1 MIGRTVFYFFR
12 WADESSV
19 GAAIR
24 GSTWV
29 FAFIE
34 VFHLLGLTLLLGTV
48 VLVNLRLCGYGLRRQ
63 SMAEVATDAL
73 PWMLVGMAVTMAS
86 GSLLFVSE
94 AMKCYGS
101 LPFFVK
107 MGFLFTALVFT
118 FTLHRKLTKRDAPPP
133 PVCGKVAAAASFLLR
148 FFSVVAGAT
157 STLCLK
163 TRIRPR
169 PVMNPPSPL

>member
-1 MIGRTVFYFFR
+1 MGRIVFYFFR

-24 GSTWV
+24 ASTWV

-48 VLVNLRLCGYGLRRQ
+48 VLVDLRLCGYGLRRQ
-63 SMAEVATDAL
+63 SMAEVASDAL
-73 PWMLVGMAVTMAS
+73 PWMLVGMVVTMGS
-86 GSLLFVSE
+86 GTLLFVSE

-101 LPFFVK
+101 PPFFIK

-118 FTLHRKLTKRDAPPP
+118 FTLHRKLTKRSTPPP
-133 PVCGKVAAAASFLLR
+133 PVWGKVAAGLSLFLWFGVGL
-148 FFSVVAGAT
+148 AGRA
-157 STLCLK
+157 
-163 TRIRPR
+163 IAFY
-169 PVMNPPSPL
+169 

>member
-1 MIGRTVFYFFR
+1 MIALAVLHFFH
-12 WADESSV
+12 WADDSAV
-19 GAAIR
+19 AAAIR

-48 VLVNLRLCGYGLRRQ
+48 VLVNLRLCGYGLQRQ
-63 SMAEVATDAL
+63 SLAEVASDAL
-73 PWMLVGMAVTMAS
+73 PWMLVGMAVTMGS

-101 LPFFVK
+101 PPFFVK

-118 FTLHRKLTKRDAPPP
+118 FTLHRKLTKRSAPPP
-133 PVCGKVAAAASFLLR
+133 VWGKVAAGVSLFLWFGVGL
-148 FFSVVAGAT
+148 AGRA
-157 STLCLK
+157 
-163 TRIRPR
+163 IAFY
-169 PVMNPPSPL
+169 

>member
-1 MIGRTVFYFFR
+1 MIGRIVFYFFR

-24 GSTWV
+24 ASTWV

-48 VLVNLRLCGYGLRRQ
+48 VLVDLRLCGYGLRRQ
-63 SMAEVATDAL
+63 SMAEVASDAL
-73 PWMLVGMAVTMAS
+73 PWMLVGMVVTMGS

-101 LPFFVK
+101 PPFFVK
-107 MGFLFTALVFT
+107 MGLLFTALVFT
-118 FTLHRKLTKRDAPPP
+118 FTLHRKLTKRSTPPP
-133 PVCGKVAAAASFLLR
+133 PVWGKVAAGLSLFLWFGVGL
-148 FFSVVAGAT
+148 AGRA
-157 STLCLK
+157 
-163 TRIRPR
+163 IAFY
-169 PVMNPPSPL
+169 

>member
-1 MIGRTVFYFFR
+1 MIALAVLHFFH
-12 WADESSV
+12 WADDSAV
-19 GAAIR
+19 AAAIR

-48 VLVNLRLCGYGLRRQ
+48 VLVDLRLCGYGLRRQ
-63 SMAEVATDAL
+63 SLAEVASDAL
-73 PWMLVGMAVTMAS
+73 PWMLVGMAVTMGS

-101 LPFFVK
+101 PPFFVK
-107 MGFLFTALVFT
+107 MGFLLTALVFT

-133 PVCGKVAAAASFLLR
+133 PVWGRVAAGVSLFLWFGVGL
-148 FFSVVAGAT
+148 AGRA
-157 STLCLK
+157 
-163 TRIRPR
+163 IAFY
-169 PVMNPPSPL
+169 

>member
-1 MIGRTVFYFFR
+1 MIALAVLHFFH
-12 WADESSV
+12 WADDTAV
-19 GAAIR
+19 AAAIR

-48 VLVNLRLCGYGLRRQ
+48 VLVDLRLCGYGLRRQ
-63 SMAEVATDAL
+63 SLAEVASDAL

-86 GSLLFVSE
+86 GFLLFVSE

-101 LPFFVK
+101 PPFFVK

-133 PVCGKVAAAASFLLR
+133 PVWGKVAAGLSLFLWFGVGL
-148 FFSVVAGAT
+148 AGRA
-157 STLCLK
+157 
-163 TRIRPR
+163 IAFY
-169 PVMNPPSPL
+169 

>member
-1 MIGRTVFYFFR
+1 MIALAVLRFFH
-12 WADESSV
+12 WADDSAV
-19 GAAIR
+19 AAAIR

-48 VLVNLRLCGYGLRRQ
+48 VLVDLRLCGYGLRRQ
-63 SMAEVATDAL
+63 SLAAVASDAL
-73 PWMLVGMAVTMAS
+73 PWMLVGMAVTMGS

-101 LPFFVK
+101 PPFFVK

-133 PVCGKVAAAASFLLR
+133 PVWGK
-148 FFSVVAGAT
+148 VVAGLSLFLWFGVGLAG
-157 STLCLK
+157 
-163 TRIRPR
+163 RAIAFY
-169 PVMNPPSPL
+169 

>member
-1 MIGRTVFYFFR
+1 VIALAVLRFFH
-12 WADESSV
+12 WADDSAV
-19 GAAIR
+19 AAAIR

-48 VLVNLRLCGYGLRRQ
+48 VLVDLRLCGYGLRRQ
-63 SMAEVATDAL
+63 SLAAVASDAL
-73 PWMLVGMAVTMAS
+73 PWMLVGMAVTMGS

-101 LPFFVK
+101 PPFFVK

-133 PVCGKVAAAASFLLR
+133 PVWGKVAAGLSLFLWFGVGL
-148 FFSVVAGAT
+148 AGRA
-157 STLCLK
+157 
-163 TRIRPR
+163 IAFY
-169 PVMNPPSPL
+169 

>member
-1 MIGRTVFYFFR
+1 MIALAVLHFFH
-12 WADESSV
+12 WADDSAV
-19 GAAIR
+19 AAAIR

-48 VLVNLRLCGYGLRRQ
+48 VLVNLRLCGYGLQRQ
-63 SMAEVATDAL
+63 SLAEVAIDAL
-73 PWMLVGMAVTMAS
+73 PWMLVGMAVTMVS

-94 AMKCYGS
+94 AMKCYDS
-101 LPFFVK
+101 PPFFVK

-133 PVCGKVAAAASFLLR
+133 VWGKVAAG
-148 FFSVVAGAT
+148 FSLILWFGVGLAGRA
-157 STLCLK
+157 
-163 TRIRPR
+163 IAFY
-169 PVMNPPSPL
+169 

>member
-1 MIGRTVFYFFR
+1 MIALAVLHFFH
-12 WADESSV
+12 WADDTAV
-19 GAAIR
+19 AAAIR

-48 VLVNLRLCGYGLRRQ
+48 VLVDLRLCGYGLRRQ
-63 SMAEVATDAL
+63 SLAEVASDAL
-73 PWMLVGMAVTMAS
+73 PWMLGGMAVTMGS

-101 LPFFVK
+101 PPFFVK
-107 MGFLFTALVFT
+107 MGFLFMALVFT

-133 PVCGKVAAAASFLLR
+133 PVWGKVAAGVSLFLWFGVGL
-148 FFSVVAGAT
+148 AGRA
-157 STLCLK
+157 
-163 TRIRPR
+163 IAFY
-169 PVMNPPSPL
+169 

>member
-1 MIGRTVFYFFR
+1 MIGRLVFYFFR

-24 GSTWV
+24 ASTWV

-48 VLVNLRLCGYGLRRQ
+48 VLVDLRLCCYGLRRQ
-63 SMAEVATDAL
+63 SMAEVASDAL
-73 PWMLVGMAVTMAS
+73 PWMLVGMAVTIGS

-101 LPFFVK
+101 PPFFVK

-118 FTLHRKLTKRDAPPP
+118 FTLHRKLTRRNTPPP
-133 PVCGKVAAAASFLLR
+133 PVWGKVAAGLSLFLWFGVGL
-148 FFSVVAGAT
+148 AGRA
-157 STLCLK
+157 
-163 TRIRPR
+163 IAFY
-169 PVMNPPSPL
+169 

>member
-1 MIGRTVFYFFR
+1 MIALAVLHFFH
-12 WADESSV
+12 WADDSAV
-19 GAAIR
+19 AAAIR

-48 VLVNLRLCGYGLRRQ
+48 VLVNLRLCGYGLQRQ
-63 SMAEVATDAL
+63 SLAEVAIDAL
-73 PWMLVGMAVTMAS
+73 PWMLVGMAVTMVS

-94 AMKCYGS
+94 AMKCYDS
-101 LPFFVK
+101 PPFFVK

-133 PVCGKVAAAASFLLR
+133 VWGKVAAGFSLFLWFGVGL
-148 FFSVVAGAT
+148 AGRA
-157 STLCLK
+157 
-163 TRIRPR
+163 IAFY
-169 PVMNPPSPL
+169 

>member
-1 MIGRTVFYFFR
+1 MIALAVLHFFR
-12 WADESSV
+12 WADDSAV

-24 GSTWV
+24 ASTWV

-48 VLVNLRLCGYGLRRQ
+48 VLVDLRLCGYGLRRQ
-63 SMAEVATDAL
+63 SMAEVASDAL
-73 PWMLVGMAVTMAS
+73 PWMLVGMVVTMGS

-101 LPFFVK
+101 PPFFVK

-118 FTLHRKLTKRDAPPP
+118 FTLHRKLTKRSTPPP
-133 PVCGKVAAAASFLLR
+133 PVWGKVAAGLSLFLWFGVGL
-148 FFSVVAGAT
+148 AGRA
-157 STLCLK
+157 
-163 TRIRPR
+163 IAFY
-169 PVMNPPSPL
+169 

>member
-1 MIGRTVFYFFR
+1 MIALAVLHFFH
-12 WADESSV
+12 WADDTAV
-19 GAAIR
+19 AAAIR

-48 VLVNLRLCGYGLRRQ
+48 VLVDLRLCGYGLRRQ
-63 SMAEVATDAL
+63 SLAEVASDAL
-73 PWMLVGMAVTMAS
+73 PWMLVGMAVTMGS

-101 LPFFVK
+101 PPFFVK
-107 MGFLFTALVFT
+107 MGFLFMALVFT

-133 PVCGKVAAAASFLLR
+133 PVWGKVAAGVSLFLWFGVGL
-148 FFSVVAGAT
+148 AGRA
-157 STLCLK
+157 
-163 TRIRPR
+163 IAFY
-169 PVMNPPSPL
+169 

>member
-1 MIGRTVFYFFR
+1 MIALAVLHFFH
-12 WADESSV
+12 WADDTPV
-19 GAAIR
+19 AAAIR

-48 VLVNLRLCGYGLRRQ
+48 VLVDLRLCGYGLRRQ
-63 SMAEVATDAL
+63 SLAQVASDAL
-73 PWMLVGMAVTMAS
+73 PWMLVGMAVTMGS

-101 LPFFVK
+101 PPFFVK

-133 PVCGKVAAAASFLLR
+133 PVWGKVAAGLSLFLWFGVGL
-148 FFSVVAGAT
+148 AGRA
-157 STLCLK
+157 
-163 TRIRPR
+163 IAFY
-169 PVMNPPSPL
+169 

>member
-1 MIGRTVFYFFR
+1 MIGRIVFYFFR

-24 GSTWV
+24 ASTWV

-48 VLVNLRLCGYGLRRQ
+48 VLVDLRLCGYGLRRQ
-63 SMAEVATDAL
+63 SMAEVASDAL
-73 PWMLVGMAVTMAS
+73 PWMLAGMVVTMGS

-101 LPFFVK
+101 PPFFVK
-107 MGFLFTALVFT
+107 MGLLFTALVFT
-118 FTLHRKLTKRDAPPP
+118 FTLHRKLTKRSTPPP
-133 PVCGKVAAAASFLLR
+133 PVWGKVAAGLSLFLWFGVGL
-148 FFSVVAGAT
+148 AGRA
-157 STLCLK
+157 
-163 TRIRPR
+163 IAFY
-169 PVMNPPSPL
+169 

>member
-1 MIGRTVFYFFR
+1 MIGRLIFYFFR

-24 GSTWV
+24 ASTWV

-48 VLVNLRLCGYGLRRQ
+48 VLVDLRLCGYGLRRQ
-63 SMAEVATDAL
+63 SMAEVASDAL
-73 PWMLVGMAVTMAS
+73 PWMLVGMVVTMGS

-101 LPFFVK
+101 PPFFVK

-118 FTLHRKLTKRDAPPP
+118 FTLHRKLTKRSTPPP
-133 PVCGKVAAAASFLLR
+133 PVWGKVAAGLSLFLWFGVGL
-148 FFSVVAGAT
+148 AGRA
-157 STLCLK
+157 
-163 TRIRPR
+163 IAFY
-169 PVMNPPSPL
+169 

>member
-1 MIGRTVFYFFR
+1 MIGRAVFYFFR
-12 WADESSV
+12 WADESAV

-63 SMAEVATDAL
+63 SMAEVASDAL
-73 PWMLVGMAVTMAS
+73 PWMLVGMAVTMVS

-101 LPFFVK
+101 PPFFVK

-118 FTLHRKLTKRDAPPP
+118 FTLHRKLTKRDAPTP
-133 PVCGKVAAAASFLLR
+133 PVWGKVAAGLSLFLWFGVGL
-148 FFSVVAGAT
+148 AGRA
-157 STLCLK
+157 
-163 TRIRPR
+163 IAFY
-169 PVMNPPSPL
+169 

>member
-1 MIGRTVFYFFR
+1 MIALAVLHFFH
-12 WADESSV
+12 WADDSAV
-19 GAAIR
+19 AAAIR

-48 VLVNLRLCGYGLRRQ
+48 VLVDLRLCGYGLRRQ
-63 SMAEVATDAL
+63 SMAEVASDAL
-73 PWMLVGMAVTMAS
+73 PWMLVGMAVTMGS

-101 LPFFVK
+101 PPFFVK
-107 MGFLFTALVFT
+107 MGFLFTALLFT

-133 PVCGKVAAAASFLLR
+133 PVWGKVAAGLSLFLWFGVGL
-148 FFSVVAGAT
+148 AGRA
-157 STLCLK
+157 
-163 TRIRPR
+163 IAFY
-169 PVMNPPSPL
+169 